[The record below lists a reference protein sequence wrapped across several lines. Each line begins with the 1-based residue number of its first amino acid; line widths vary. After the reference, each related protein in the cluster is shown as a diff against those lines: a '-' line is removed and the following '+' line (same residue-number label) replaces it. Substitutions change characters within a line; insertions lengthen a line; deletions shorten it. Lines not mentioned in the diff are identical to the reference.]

1 MEQDDRDIFDIWK
14 EYQELKCEEKWRL
27 IMDRK
32 IIKIDD
38 KNFKI
43 KDMEM
48 LENYI
53 WQGEYLVPI
62 EMLEKSKWNIQ

>member
-1 MEQDDRDIFDIWK
+1 LEQDDRDIFDIWK

-62 EMLEKSKWNIQ
+62 EMLEEK

>member
-62 EMLEKSKWNIQ
+62 EMLEEK

>member
-14 EYQELKCEEKWRL
+14 EYQELKWEEKWRL

-53 WQGEYLVPI
+53 WQCEYLVPI
-62 EMLEKSKWNIQ
+62 EMLEEK

>member
-14 EYQELKCEEKWRL
+14 EYQELKWEEKWRL

-62 EMLEKSKWNIQ
+62 EMLEEK

>member
-62 EMLEKSKWNIQ
+62 EMLEKSK

>member
-43 KDMEM
+43 KDMKM

-62 EMLEKSKWNIQ
+62 EMLEKSK

>member
-1 MEQDDRDIFDIWK
+1 LEQDDRDIFDIWK

-62 EMLEKSKWNIQ
+62 EMLEKSK

>member
-1 MEQDDRDIFDIWK
+1 MEQNDRDIFDIWK

-62 EMLEKSKWNIQ
+62 EMLEEK

>member
-62 EMLEKSKWNIQ
+62 EMLEKK